1 MGNQILRLS
10 RRRALIAG
18 AALAAFAFT
27 SAPAAAQDNACRIVF
42 AHGAAVTSIDPH
54 FHALTPNGAV
64 AEHIFSKM
72 VLQDENLRVQPGLA
86 KSWEVSAEDPKV
98 WTFHLRDDV
107 KWHDGTPFTADDI
120 VYTFE
125 RVPNVPNSPSNYSL
139 YTQHVAKIDV
149 IDDHT
154 IQFTTKDV
162 FPLMPQY
169 AALLTIISRNASE
182 GRSTQDFNDGI
193 AAIGTGPYKYKE
205 YVPGEKIVLTRN
217 EDYWGDKPQVKEVEF
232 RFISNNA
239 TRVAALLAGDVDVI
253 DTVPTID
260 ADSLAARDGIRVVS
274 TAGVR
279 NIFISI
285 DQGREAS
292 PFVFDNAGKPLEKN
306 PLLDQ
311 KVRQALSMAINRSAI
326 VKAVMN
332 GQAAPSGQLLP
343 KGVMGHVEELTPLEY
358 DAEGARK
365 LLAEAGYP
373 EGFQITL
380 HGPNDRYINDAE
392 VVQAVA
398 QMWTR
403 IGVKTTVDTMPSSV
417 YFTRSGKDEFS
428 AGLLG
433 WGTGSGEPDSPMV
446 GVLASKDA
454 SRGRGTANRSLYS
467 SPEFDALLDK
477 ALASVDI
484 DEREGFYRDAT
495 RVAINDVSIIPL
507 HHQYNIWAMRDGLNI
522 IPQVDEQSLARNVSF
537 ENADCK

>member
-1 MGNQILRLS
+1 MGSWIIQLS
-10 RRRALIAG
+10 RRRALIA
-18 AALAAFAFT
+18 AAVLTAFAFHVG
-27 SAPAAAQDNACRIVF
+27 PAAAQDNSCRVVF
-42 AHGAAVTSIDPH
+42 AHGAAVSSIDPH
-54 FHALTPNGAV
+54 YHALTPNGAI

-72 VLQDENLRVQPGLA
+72 VLQDENLRVKPGLA
-86 KSWEVSAEDPKV
+86 KSWEVSEDDPKV

-107 KWHDGTPFTADDI
+107 KWHDGTPFTADDV

-125 RVPNVPNSPSNYSL
+125 RVPNVPNSPSNYSI
-139 YTQHVAKIDV
+139 YTQHVADIEV
-149 IDDHT
+149 VDDHT
-154 IQFTTKDV
+154 IRFTTHDV

-169 AALLTIISRNASE
+169 AALLTIISRHASE
-182 GRSTQDFNDGI
+182 GRTTQEFNEGV

-217 EDYWGDKPQVKEVEF
+217 EDYWGEKPDVKEVEF

-279 NIFISI
+279 NIYLFL
-285 DQGREAS
+285 DQGREET
-292 PFVFDNAGKPLEKN
+292 PFVVDNNGQPFDKN
-306 PLLDQ
+306 PLLDV
-311 KVRQALSMAINRSAI
+311 KVRTALSMAINRTAL
-326 VKAVMN
+326 VAAVMN
-332 GQAAPSGQLLP
+332 GQASPSGQLLP
-343 KGVMGHVEELTPLEY
+343 EGVMGHVDELTPLEY
-358 DAEGARK
+358 DAEGARA

-373 EGFQITL
+373 DGFRITL

-403 IGVKTTVDTMPSSV
+403 IGVKTTVDTMPSNV
-417 YFTRSGKDEFS
+417 YFTRAGKTEFS

-446 GVLASKDA
+446 GILATPNA
-454 SRGRGTANRSLYS
+454 ERGRGTANRSLYS
-467 SPEFDALLDK
+467 SAEFDGLLDK
-477 ALASVDI
+477 AMASVDI
-484 DEREGFYRDAT
+484 DEREAVYRDAT
-495 RVAINDVSIIPL
+495 RVAINDVAIIPL
-507 HHQYNIWAMRDGLNI
+507 HHQYNIWAMRDGLDMV
-522 IPQVDEQSLARNVSF
+522 PQVDEQSLSKNISI
-537 ENADCK
+537 ENADCQ

>member
-1 MGNQILRLS
+1 MRQGLLKFS
-10 RRRALIAG
+10 RRGALSLGVAFAALSASSQ
-18 AALAAFAFT
+18 AALA
-27 SAPAAAQDNACRIVF
+27 QENACRIVF
-42 AHGAAVTSIDPH
+42 AHGAAVTSLDPH

-107 KWHDGTPFTADDI
+107 KWHDGSPFTADDI
-120 VYTFE
+120 AYTFE

-139 YTQHVAKIDV
+139 YTQHVEKIEI

-154 IQFTTKDV
+154 IRFTTKDV

-169 AALLTIISRNASE
+169 AALLTIISRKHSE

-193 AAIGTGPYKYKE
+193 ASVGTGPYKYKE
-205 YVPGEKIVLTRN
+205 YVPGERIVLTRN
-217 EDYWGDKPQVKEVEF
+217 EDYWGEKPQVKEVEF

-239 TRVAALLAGDVDVI
+239 TRVAALRAGDVDVI

-260 ADSLAARDGIRVVS
+260 ATSLSEVKGIRVVS

-279 NIFISI
+279 NIFLSL
-285 DQGREAS
+285 DQGRETS
-292 PFVFDNAGKPLEKN
+292 PFVFDNAGKPLAKN
-306 PLLDQ
+306 PLLDMR
-311 KVRQALSMAINRSAI
+311 VRTALSMAINRDAI
-326 VKAVMN
+326 VRAVMN

-343 KGVMGHVEELTPLEY
+343 KGVMGHVEELTPVKY
-358 DAEGARK
+358 DVEGAKK
-365 LLAEAGYP
+365 LLAEAGYA
-373 EGFQITL
+373 EGFQLTL

-403 IGVKTTVDTMPSSV
+403 IGVKTSVDTMPSSV

-428 AGLLG
+428 AGLVG

-446 GVLASKDA
+446 GVLATKNA
-454 SRGRGTANRSLYS
+454 ARGRGTANRSLYS
-467 SPEFDALLDK
+467 SAAFDGLLDK
-477 ALASVDI
+477 AMASVDI
-484 DEREGFYRDAT
+484 AEREALYREAT
-495 RVAINDVSIIPL
+495 RVAIKDVAIIPL
-507 HHQYNIWAMRDGLNI
+507 HHQFNIWAMRDGLNI

-537 ENADCK
+537 EDGSCK